1 MNHLTSLNINFC
13 NALVDCA
20 IRKHAENRATARY
33 FKSLYIV
40 FTVKTFHYN
49 CENDSM
55 TLLSSSWTLHFEP
68 GGDIRFGAKPW
79 VVLPLNPALIRNIL
93 RGR

>member
-13 NALVDCA
+13 NALVDCG

-33 FKSLYIV
+33 YP
-40 FTVKTFHYN
+40 VKTFHYN

-55 TLLSSSWTLHFEP
+55 TLLSSS
-68 GGDIRFGAKPW
+68 RFSYFTY
-79 VVLPLNPALIRNIL
+79 
-93 RGR
+93 

>member
-1 MNHLTSLNINFC
+1 MNHLTSLNINFG
-13 NALVDCA
+13 NALVDCG

-33 FKSLYIV
+33 SLL
-40 FTVKTFHYN
+40 KTFHYN